1 MKGYTNEEITEGL
14 SDHGVIDCRRI
25 IRNPK
30 SPQSEPTATLILTFN
45 SATLPDRI
53 SIRTGLTERVR
64 PYIPLPRRCFNCQ
77 QYGHSGAKCR
87 RAKPVCVRCSLDVEG
102 EHNPDNCQLPLNCIH
117 CHEPHSVSS
126 KTCSRYLFE
135 KEMLAIKTREHLT
148 FPEARARAR
157 LTFNVSS
164 RTYAAA
170 AGNTRHRTAASSES
184 LHDSSH
190 PSSSFAPAT
199 SAPKTVDVTNNDRAP
214 PSNPPATKRHLPR
227 PGPAA
232 SQPHSPTSTPTKP
245 AKQQKRGDTCV
256 TRAQGSPGA
265 EGPTMP
271 PDKTLPKGK
280 PSPASQVSRIENTI
294 FNVHRRAKKDKASS
308 AHAGLRKS
316 PSRK

>member
-1 MKGYTNEEITEGL
+1 M
-14 SDHGVIDCRRI
+14 
-25 IRNPK
+25 
-30 SPQSEPTATLILTFN
+30 
-45 SATLPDRI
+45 

-64 PYIPLPRRCFNCQ
+64 PYIPLPKRCFNCQ

-87 RAKPVCVRCSLDVEG
+87 RAKPVCVRCGLEVEG

-170 AGNTRHRTAASSES
+170 GNTRHRTAASSES

-190 PSSSFAPAT
+190 PSSSSAPAT
-199 SAPKTVDVTNNDRAP
+199 SAPKTVDVTNNDRDP

-227 PGPAA
+227 PDPAA

-245 AKQQKRGDTCV
+245 AKQQKRGEV
-256 TRAQGSPGA
+256 I
-265 EGPTMP
+265 
-271 PDKTLPKGK
+271 L
-280 PSPASQVSRIENTI
+280 V
-294 FNVHRRAKKDKASS
+294 
-308 AHAGLRKS
+308 
-316 PSRK
+316 